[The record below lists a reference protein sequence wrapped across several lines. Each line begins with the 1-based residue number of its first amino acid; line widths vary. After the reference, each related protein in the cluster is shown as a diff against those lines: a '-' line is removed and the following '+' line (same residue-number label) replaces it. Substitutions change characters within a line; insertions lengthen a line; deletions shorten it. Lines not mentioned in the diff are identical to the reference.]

1 MESKEVIKILLE
13 RGHEVKSA
21 SSTIDNISAESF
33 IEEFSKPAEPE
44 EPEVEASQP
53 EEPEVE
59 AQEDSDES
67 AEEDDSST
75 PPLGA
80 IVKSREQVEEG
91 DDRDF
96 HAAQS
101 EQRCCGVVKA
111 HKG

>member
-44 EPEVEASQP
+44 VEAPQA
-53 EEPEVE
+53 EESEDEV
-59 AQEDSDES
+59 QDES
-67 AEEDDSST
+67 AEPEEEDEQSS

-80 IVKSREQVEEG
+80 IVKSREQVEEE
-91 DDRDF
+91 RR
-96 HAAQS
+96 Q
-101 EQRCCGVVKA
+101 K
-111 HKG
+111 